1 MKKAILLAV
10 VILLQGCAVQAL
22 SYAAN
27 AYCATP
33 VDVRAANRI
42 LVNASIAP
50 NRVEVTCVKHQ
61 SAEESHEW

>member
-10 VILLQGCAVQAL
+10 ALLQGCAVQAL

-27 AYCATP
+27 AYCAAP
-33 VDVRAANRI
+33 ADVRTANRI

-50 NRVEVTCVKHQ
+50 NRVEVTCGG
-61 SAEESHEW
+61 AP

>member
-1 MKKAILLAV
+1 MKKAILLTV

-42 LVNASIAP
+42 LVNASISP
-50 NRVEVTCVKHQ
+50 NRVEVTCDG
-61 SAEESHEW
+61 AP

>member
-1 MKKAILLAV
+1 MKKAILLAALLV
-10 VILLQGCAVQAL
+10 LQGCAVQAL

-50 NRVEVTCVKHQ
+50 NRVEVTCGGASIHG
-61 SAEESHEW
+61 ETP

>member
-1 MKKAILLAV
+1 MKRLALLIATAV
-10 VILLQGCAVQAL
+10 LLPGCAVQAL

-42 LVNASIAP
+42 LVNASISP
-50 NRVEVTCVKHQ
+50 NRVEVTCGG
-61 SAEESHEW
+61 AP

>member
-1 MKKAILLAV
+1 MKKAILLTV

-50 NRVEVTCVKHQ
+50 NRVEVTCG
-61 SAEESHEW
+61 AP

>member
-1 MKKAILLAV
+1 MKKAILLAALLV
-10 VILLQGCAVQAL
+10 LQGCAVQAL

-42 LVNASIAP
+42 LVNASISP
-50 NRVEVTCVKHQ
+50 NRVEVTCDG
-61 SAEESHEW
+61 AP